1 MLLYAYLLVAVG
13 LGLAA
18 LSLLQLLL
26 SAAPLVWGGEGGSS
40 PSVAG
45 PARGVVLGLGVAGVG
60 LGLLRLRMLQ
70 PSSKVSGLEKGRTGW
85 ALAAGVV
92 VGVAIAGG
100 TAYMLV
106 RSDGSGTLSSADAT
120 RAPVRPDTVVEAP
133 LAE

>member
-26 SAAPLVWGGEGGSS
+26 SAVPLLGGGEGGI
-40 PSVAG
+40 PPVAG

-85 ALAAGVV
+85 ALAAGLL
-92 VGVAIAGG
+92 VGMAIAGG

-106 RSDGSGTLSSADAT
+106 GSDGSGTFSSGEAS
-120 RAPVRPDTVVEAP
+120 RAPARPDTVLEAP
-133 LAE
+133 LTE